1 MQPDLEL
8 VQIGDGESFK
18 VWFHGYPYRT
28 VRWHFHPEYELHLVT
43 ETRGKYF
50 VGDFI
55 GEFAPGNLVLTGP
68 NLPHNWLSDVA
79 ADLVI
84 ARRCLVLQFAEPV
97 IEGSITLFPELSCL
111 RAILDESRRGILFTP
126 ATATEA
132 KPIFEALLGARGPQR
147 VRLFLEL
154 LTLLSAAGGRRI
166 LAGESYLPD
175 PPSYMT
181 LGMNRVLTF
190 IRENLSC
197 ELREADV
204 AAIAGQG
211 VTSFSRSFRRH
222 TGLGFVQYVNRLR
235 IHQACQLLT
244 GEAIGIT
251 DICFQVGFTN
261 LSNFNRQFLAQKG
274 LPPSKFRAL
283 HRLQAVESAPKAA

>member
-8 VQIGDGESFK
+8 VQIRDDESFK
-18 VWFHGYPYRT
+18 VWSHGYPYRT
-28 VRWHFHPEYELHLVT
+28 VRWHFHPEYEVHLVT
-43 ETRGKYF
+43 DTHGKYF

-55 GEFAPGNLVLTGP
+55 GDFAPGNLVLTGP
-68 NLPHNWLSDVA
+68 NLPHNWLSDVE
-79 ADLVI
+79 ADRVI

-97 IEGSITLFPELSCL
+97 IEGAITVFPELSTL
-111 RAILDESRRGILFTP
+111 RAVLDESRRGVLFAPT
-126 ATATEA
+126 TAA
-132 KPIFEALLGARGPQR
+132 VLKPVFEELLVAAGPRR

-154 LTLLSAAGGRRI
+154 LDVLSAAGERRI
-166 LAGESYLPD
+166 LASESYLPD

-222 TGLGFVQYVNRLR
+222 TGLSFVQYVNRLR

-251 DICFQVGFTN
+251 DICFQVGFNN

-283 HRLQAVESAPKAA
+283 HRLQAVQGAPKAA